1 MTQGRESSQEW
12 VCTRRLLTTVGT
24 SSSEDWKQ
32 QRTELSC
39 KRGEGAREF
48 LSQLPSV
55 TALGLAHERT
65 VACTLAERALQA
77 LAARCRQLE
86 ECLQRIPA
94 EEM

>member
-1 MTQGRESSQEW
+1 MKTGN
-12 VCTRRLLTTVGT
+12 
-24 SSSEDWKQ
+24 Q

-48 LSQLPSV
+48 ISQLPSV
-55 TALGLAHERT
+55 TAFGLTHERT

-94 EEM
+94 EKMRNKEHLLETGTRGKEKCSE